1 MIIKTN
7 KNILFRI
14 IFFIVVIQSII
25 FSQTGWVQQ
34 NSGTFSNLNS
44 VCFVDANTG
53 YVVADSGFSTGIIFK
68 TSDGG
73 SSWIRS
79 FSCNYA
85 LTSVSFPNANTGFVC
100 GSGNFGGH
108 VLFKTTNGG
117 ATWIGGSN
125 YDSLTIFTVY
135 FINSLTGFQAGNK
148 YIIKAYVVP
157 SLLRTTD
164 GGLSWNRQFFT
175 NPPQGSLT
183 SVFFSDTLN
192 GYMQGSGYFYKTT
205 NSGIGWTQINSTGI
219 SNSIYF
225 INNLTGWASGNSF
238 VYKTTN
244 GGNNWSSFSVS
255 GTLYSVW
262 FTNDQLGWVCGSSGA
277 IYGTNNGGPNWTLQ
291 SSGTTTNLYS
301 LSFINSQTG
310 WAVGSFG
317 RILKTTNGG
326 ITSIQTISNEIP
338 KGYKLE
344 QSYPNPFNPV
354 TKIKFDIPSTLKG
367 EMSNIKLIIYDVAG
381 REVEILVN
389 EQLNPGIYEVEWNG
403 ANYSTGVYYYKLSA
417 GEYTETKRAVLL
429 K

>member
-1 MIIKTN
+1 V
-7 KNILFRI
+7 
-14 IFFIVVIQSII
+14 FIHSI
-25 FSQTGWVQQ
+25 FSQTGWVQL

-53 YVVADSGFSTGIIFK
+53 YVVADSGSSVGIIFK

-73 SSWIRS
+73 SSWIRL
-79 FSCNYA
+79 FSGNNA

-100 GSGNFGGH
+100 GSGNYGGH

-117 ATWIGGSN
+117 TNWIGGSN
-125 YDSLTIFTVY
+125 YDSLNIFTVY

-148 YIIKAYVVP
+148 YIIKAYVIP
-157 SLLRTTD
+157 CLLRTTD

-175 NPPQGSLT
+175 YPPQGSLT

-192 GYMQGSGYFYKTT
+192 GYTQGSGYFYKTT
-205 NSGIGWTQINSTGI
+205 NSGISWTQITSTGI

-225 INNLTGWASGNSF
+225 INNLTGWSSGNSF

-244 GGNNWSSFSVS
+244 GGSNWSSISVS

-262 FTNDQLGWVCGSSGA
+262 FVNDQLGWVCGSGGE
-277 IYGTNNGGPNWTLQ
+277 IYGTINGGTNWTLQ
-291 SSGTTTNLYS
+291 SSGSTTNLFS

-310 WAVGSFG
+310 WAVGAFG

-326 ITSIQTISNEIP
+326 ITNIQPISNEIP
-338 KGYKLE
+338 EEFKLY
-344 QSYPNPFNPV
+344 QNYPNPFNPIS
-354 TKIKFDIPSTLKG
+354 KIKFQISKLSNAKLSIFDIPGRQIVVLINEELKPG
-367 EMSNIKLIIYDVAG
+367 KY
-381 REVEILVN
+381 EI
-389 EQLNPGIYEVEWNG
+389 EWNG
-403 ANYSTGVYYYKLSA
+403 ISYPSGVYFYKLEA
-417 GEYTETKRAVLL
+417 GDYSETRKALLL